1 MPDWIALLIPLV
13 PLLALMAI
21 LFVAARRARI
31 RRRIATVPR
40 GWIRTLGVVVSEREF
55 SRSQVD
61 LHGDRFEVRVRQPF
75 ISFKDPAGREI
86 TFPSRIYAAAMPRP
100 GSLVQVL
107 YDPTDPTRAR
117 IAPESVPTVG
127 PSVPAWT
134 LWVGS
139 VLAVLLFLGVVAT
152 GIAFLNA

>member
-13 PLLALMAI
+13 PLLALMVI
-21 LFVAARRARI
+21 LFVAARRARV

-55 SRSQVD
+55 SRSQLD
-61 LHGDRFEVRVRQPF
+61 LHGDRFRVQVRQPV

-86 TFPSRIYAAAMPRP
+86 TFPSRIFAAAMPRP
-100 GSLVQVL
+100 GAFVEVL

-127 PSVPAWT
+127 RSVSTWT
-134 LWVGS
+134 LVVGM
-139 VLAVLLFLGVVAT
+139 VVAVVLFLGVLAT